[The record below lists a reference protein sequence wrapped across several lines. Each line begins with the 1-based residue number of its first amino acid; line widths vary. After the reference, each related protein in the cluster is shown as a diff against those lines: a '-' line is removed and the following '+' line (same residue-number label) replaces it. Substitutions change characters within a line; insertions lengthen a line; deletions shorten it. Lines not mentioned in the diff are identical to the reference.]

1 MQLVGNMGR
10 VHRLIYFF
18 AGLAAIAG
26 AWIAHDLLSKPE
38 IFALLILG
46 ALLLWSARA
55 GH

>member
-1 MQLVGNMGR
+1 MQLAGNIGKA
-10 VHRLIYFF
+10 HRLIYFF
-18 AGLAAIAG
+18 TGLAAVAY

-46 ALLLWSARA
+46 GLLLWSARA